1 MSHTKKLALSGVFAG
16 LVMALMWALS
26 FLPSM
31 DYALP
36 AIAGMV
42 SLLLVL
48 EIGRVWAAAVYV
60 AASVLCAL
68 LLPNKGVA
76 LFYAAFFGYY
86 PILKSLLEERL
97 PRWLSWACKFAVFNG
112 AMVGGY
118 VLATK
123 LFGMDLEDFGETFGR
138 FAKAIMLAIG
148 NATFLVYDIM
158 VLSAFTLLFN
168 RRWRKKL
175 RHLMK

>member
-16 LVMALMWALS
+16 LTVAVLWVFSLV
-26 FLPSM
+26 PYV

-42 SLLLVL
+42 TLLLVL
-48 EIGRVWAAAVYV
+48 EIGRVWSAAVYLAAAV
-60 AASVLCAL
+60 LCNL
-68 LLPNKGVA
+68 LLPNKSIA

-86 PILKSLLEERL
+86 PILKSLLEDKL
-97 PRWLSWACKFAVFNG
+97 PKWLAWLCKFAVFNA
-112 AMVGGY
+112 AMVGAY

-123 LFGMDLEDFGETFGR
+123 LFDMELEDFGETFGK
-138 FAKAIMLAIG
+138 FAKAIMLMVG
-148 NATFLVYDIM
+148 NAAFAVFDTM
-158 VLSAFTLLFN
+158 VLSTFIVLYN

-175 RHLMK
+175 RRLMR